1 LNFKTVV
8 NITFRTLGYQF
19 ISLKV
24 LDKLEQNH
32 ALDSTINNIE
42 SSSVNTTANRQ
53 EKVDNTVAGQLS
65 EKNQLATPPPK
76 STERVVVK
84 ETIIKNTTDK
94 FDSAERF
101 KNLKNIGFTP
111 KVIMDCGAFVGKW
124 AKEINV
130 LYPDAQLLLVE
141 PNNTLNEQIVQ
152 NTKTFDSKVTLLN
165 VAVSDIKGDSVLNVW
180 VNSKHANKTT
190 ALAASSLMGHVQ
202 GEASVKLNVKTETI
216 DSIINEAKVRPDLLK
231 LDLQGAELPA
241 LNGAKTALE
250 SVEVCV
256 IEFGCLDAYIER
268 TTPVELCQFMSDLG
282 FVLYDIWD
290 LRYRPYDNALAGG
303 DFVFVKTDS
312 VLREHKDYF

>member
-1 LNFKTVV
+1 
-8 NITFRTLGYQF
+8 
-19 ISLKV
+19 
-24 LDKLEQNH
+24 
-32 ALDSTINNIE
+32 
-42 SSSVNTTANRQ
+42 
-53 EKVDNTVAGQLS
+53 
-65 EKNQLATPPPK
+65 
-76 STERVVVK
+76 
-84 ETIIKNTTDK
+84 
-94 FDSAERF
+94 
-101 KNLKNIGFTP
+101 
-111 KVIMDCGAFVGKW
+111 
-124 AKEINV
+124 
-130 LYPDAQLLLVE
+130 
-141 PNNTLNEQIVQ
+141 
-152 NTKTFDSKVTLLN
+152 
-165 VAVSDIKGDSVLNVW
+165 VW